1 MQIRHSSFKCVR
13 MRIRRTVFP
22 YLYVLNGS
30 YLFWY
35 FIMPK
40 FTSYCNYHSMKQIK
54 KLIFTLLMCVTGAG
68 ISFAQTSVKVSGIV
82 TSAEDGLPLVG
93 VTVIAGPGVG
103 VSTSID
109 GDYSIE
115 VAPGTKLVYTSIGY
129 LDMEFIVPGGGSEV
143 THDVALE
150 TESMRLDDVVVIAYG
165 VRKKGTI
172 TGSVA
177 TVKSES
183 IESTPTAA
191 FDQALQGQV
200 PGLMV
205 LSNSGE
211 PSASATMTIRGTN
224 SINSGTAPLY
234 ILDGVAISASDFNT
248 INPSDIESIN
258 VLRDAS
264 STSIYGAR
272 ASNGVI
278 VITTKRGRN
287 MDRPTVNYR
296 MQLGFSDLAYGNW
309 DLMNTSERIRY
320 EKETGMDEGKDYDLL
335 SKTDVSW
342 LDAVY
347 SKAMLQSY
355 ELGVS
360 GATDKTN
367 YYFSGNYYDQDGIAP
382 GSGLKRYS
390 MRFNFEQ
397 QMADWLKMGTNTMF
411 NYQDIEQADEGSYT
425 LLTPI
430 SAARFMLPYWNPY
443 RSDGSLAS
451 IADGSWKGQGQNP
464 LEWLENNPRYYKKY
478 KLMSTVFAEVTPFKG
493 LTFRS
498 QFAVDYSHNTGF
510 SKSNPTYAPN
520 RGEGRAS
527 RNSSDGL
534 SLSISNTLTY
544 TFDVNDVHA
553 FTFLLGQEG
562 LNYHYEGFGL
572 STAGQSNDFLTDI
585 STATRVTSWNS
596 TSTADYALL
605 SFFARGEYNYDSR
618 YYLELSARAD
628 GSSRF
633 GSKGRFAG
641 FGSAGLMWNMR
652 NEDFAKD
659 LPWLTNAQIALSTG
673 TAGNSSI
680 PNYEHLALVG
690 GGMDYVG
697 NAGVVPIQPG
707 NENLEWES
715 TWTTNLGFHFGFWN
729 RLNVDLELYD
739 KETSNMLM
747 VVPLSYATSNGFGYK
762 WDNVGWM
769 RNYGVELNVSASLL
783 SAGSFNWSVNA
794 NVSYNRNRIVELYN
808 GVTEYEPANT
818 STKLVVGDQLGQFF
832 LNRFYGVN
840 PANGDALWLTR
851 DGEITTELRDSDKV
865 LTGKSS
871 IAPWQGGFGT
881 SLSWKGLSLSAQF
894 SWVGERYMI
903 NNDRYFDESNGR
915 FMSYNQSRRLLD
927 RWREPGDVTDIPR
940 HGVYTE
946 FDSRLLED
954 ASFLRLK
961 NVTLSYSLPS
971 GLLEKTHFFRGL
983 RVYAQ
988 GQNLL
993 TWTGFSGLDP
1003 EGSSNVYQAAYPMS
1017 RQFTFGVD
1025 VTF

>member
-1 MQIRHSSFKCVR
+1 MKNIEK
-13 MRIRRTVFP
+13 
-22 YLYVLNGS
+22 
-30 YLFWY
+30 LF
-35 FIMPK
+35 I
-40 FTSYCNYHSMKQIK
+40 S
-54 KLIFTLLMCVTGAG
+54 LLTCFLVGNAAL
-68 ISFAQTSVKVSGIV
+68 AQTNVRVYGVV
-82 TSAEDGLPLVG
+82 TSAEDGEPL
-93 VTVIAGPGVG
+93 PGVAIVTGTGTG
-103 VSTSID
+103 VLTSLD
-109 GDYSIE
+109 GDYSVD
-115 VAPGTKLVYTSIGY
+115 VAPGTKLVYSSIGF
-129 LDMEFIVPGGGSEV
+129 LDAEFIVPAGRAEIK
-143 THDVALE
+143 HDVAMA
-150 TESMRLDDVVVIAYG
+150 TDQMRLDDVVVIAYG

-177 TVKSES
+177 TIKSDAV
-183 IESTPTAA
+183 ESTPTAA

-211 PSASATMTIRGTN
+211 PSAAATMTIRGTN

-272 ASNGVI
+272 AANGVI

-287 MDRPTVNYR
+287 TDRPNISYR
-296 MQLGFSDLAYGNW
+296 TQLGVSNIAYGNW
-309 DLMNTSERIRY
+309 DLMDTAERIQY
-320 EKETGMDEGKDYDLL
+320 EREIGMTSGKDYDVL
-335 SKTDVSW
+335 SKIDVNW
-342 LDAVY
+342 IDAVY
-347 SKAMLQSY
+347 HNALLQSH
-355 ELGVS
+355 ELS
-360 GATDKTN
+360 AAGANDKTN
-367 YYFSGNYYDQDGIAP
+367 YYFSGSYYDQDGIAP
-382 GSGLKRYS
+382 GSGLTRYS
-390 MRFNFEQ
+390 MRLNFEQ
-397 QMADWLKMGTNTMF
+397 QMADWLKMGTNTML
-411 NYQDIEQADEGSYT
+411 NYQDIEQADEGAYT
-425 LLTPI
+425 LVTPI

-443 RSDGSLAS
+443 KSDGTLAS
-451 IADGSWKGQGQNP
+451 ISDGSWKGQGQNP
-464 LEWLENNPRYYKKY
+464 LEWLENNPRSYKRY
-478 KLMSTVFAEVTPFKG
+478 KVLSTLFAEVKPLDG
-493 LTFRS
+493 LVFRS
-498 QFAVDYSHNTGF
+498 QFAIDFSHNTGF
-510 SKSNPTYAPN
+510 SKSNPSYAPN
-520 RGEGRAS
+520 QGEGRAS
-527 RNSSDGL
+527 RNSSDAI
-534 SLSISNTLTY
+534 SLNISNTLTY
-544 TFDVNDVHA
+544 SFDIEDIHSFN
-553 FTFLLGQEG
+553 LMLGQEG
-562 LNYHYEGFGL
+562 VNYHFESFGL

-585 STATRVTSWNS
+585 STATRATSWSS

-605 SFFARGEYNYDSR
+605 SFFARGEYNLDSK
-618 YYLELSARAD
+618 YYLELAARAD

-633 GSKGRFAG
+633 GAKGRFAG
-641 FGSAGLMWNMR
+641 FWSAGAMWNMK
-652 NEDFAKD
+652 NEDFARGLD
-659 LPWLTNAQIALSTG
+659 WLTNAQVSLSTG
-673 TAGNSSI
+673 TSGNSSI
-680 PNYEHLALVG
+680 PDYEHLALVG
-690 GGMDYVG
+690 GGADYVG

-715 TWTTNLGFHFGFWN
+715 TWITNLGLHYGFWN

-762 WDNVGWM
+762 WDNVGRM
-769 RNYGVELNVSASLL
+769 RNLGAELNVTATLL
-783 SAGSFNWSVNA
+783 ATRDFNWTVNA
-794 NVSYNRNRIVELYN
+794 NVSYNKNKIVELYN
-808 GVTEYEPANT
+808 GVNEYEPANT
-818 STKLVVGDQLGQFF
+818 STKLVVGDNLGQFY

-840 PANGDALWLTR
+840 PANGDALWLTK

-927 RWREPGDVTDIPR
+927 RWKEPGDVTDIPR

-946 FDSRLLED
+946 FDTRLLEN

-961 NVTLSYSLPS
+961 NLTLSYNLPS
-971 GLLEKTHFFRGL
+971 SLLAKTGFLRGV

-1003 EGSSNVYQAAYPMS
+1003 EGSSNMYQAAYPMS

-1025 VTF
+1025 INF